1 MGLTIFGRE
10 YGLNPIR
17 NAVNNTSLAASGAG
31 TVARNVG
38 SLAPAGSPLDYFGNI
53 LGQERG
59 ISEAISFP
67 LTTVKG
73 STGSQST
80 DNTGGSGAQQGSSQV
95 DVSSL
100 GSTGSGSGSVNPSI
114 LAGAVNSV
122 YDSRNARLNS
132 LLNQIP
138 TQRDQALS
146 QFNNNADVQLGALN
160 NAASTGRA
168 NIDFQDQENQNM
180 RQRSYRDIASGI
192 RNTMEASANR
202 LGAMNASD
210 SSASTMLQY
219 ALANLQ
225 AQQRGQANDTFG
237 SNSAQI
243 GLARNNMENE
253 FTNQMNAFNNEKRN
267 RIQEIADKYSATRAQ
282 IVDQMAQ
289 SDEARAYEL
298 ANLGQQYTQ
307 RALSDIA
314 GLEQQYNT
322 VAEQWLQSALAGLP
336 QVNTQPF
343 QQTAQTQAYGA
354 YGRGTPVQDNL
365 TSSQVD
371 DAYDSAG
378 LPLRKLKDQYGF

>member
-10 YGLNPIR
+10 YGLNPVR
-17 NAVNNTSLAASGAG
+17 NARQSVGTAVSGAGQALGRGEGGLSEWIEGTGKTPLISNPSHMAVNTSQQTASDPAVNNTVDTSLWGG
-31 TVARNVG
+31 
-38 SLAPAGSPLDYFGNI
+38 
-53 LGQERG
+53 
-59 ISEAISFP
+59 
-67 LTTVKG
+67 
-73 STGSQST
+73 
-80 DNTGGSGAQQGSSQV
+80 GGSGG
-95 DVSSL
+95 
-100 GSTGSGSGSVNPSI
+100 GSGSPDPAI
-114 LAGAVNSV
+114 LAGAVNGV
-122 YDSRNARLNS
+122 YDSRNARLSS
-132 LLNQIP
+132 LLGQIP
-138 TQRDQALS
+138 GQRDQALN

-168 NIDFQDQENQNM
+168 NIDFQDTENQNM

-210 SSASTMLQY
+210 SSASTMLQF

-243 GLARNNMENE
+243 GMARNNMENE
-253 FTNQMNAFNNEKRN
+253 FTNQMNAFTNEKRN
-267 RIQEIADKYSATRAQ
+267 RIQEIADKYAATRAQ

-307 RALSDIA
+307 RALNDITA
-314 GLEQQYNT
+314 LENDYNT
-322 VAEQWLQSALAGLP
+322 VADQWLKSAMAGLP
-336 QVNTQPF
+336 QINTQPF
-343 QQTAQTQAYGA
+343 NQTAQTSAYGA
-354 YGRGTPVQDNL
+354 YGRGAPVQDNL

-371 DAYDSAG
+371 DAYDGAG
-378 LPLRKLKDQYGF
+378 VPLRKFKEYV